1 MQFICVILKIVIKN
15 AVYLCY
21 IKNSNKTGDKMNCK
35 KLKNI
40 IALRMLKEKSLLI
53 LFFLFLIN
61 VVSFVKTSDIY
72 YEIGMF
78 ISFLCILFFIFD
90 YKGY

>member
-1 MQFICVILKIVIKN
+1 MLRMYSRFCIDN

-40 IALRMLKEKSLLI
+40 IALRMLKKKLTNII
-53 LFFLFLIN
+53 LYF
-61 VVSFVKTSDIY
+61 
-72 YEIGMF
+72 
-78 ISFLCILFFIFD
+78 
-90 YKGY
+90 